1 MNTTTVDFTNSKLVT
16 RPNGTKRE
24 THYAVTYGCCGATK
38 FLHKQNATKA
48 LQENRVCG
56 NCQRLANYKTV
67 QAKYGTDFLVEKTIE
82 RQLANPSKPERQ
94 IMVWLDELG
103 VDYLRQQIVKLGKGR
118 YVVDFLLADGRAI
131 EGSGGYWHPIN
142 KAHKDVELALILNV
156 LFIDDELV
164 NSHASEARAAIAQ
177 FVNCK

>member
-1 MNTTTVDFTNSKLVT
+1 MNTTTVDFNNSKLIA
-16 RPNGTKRE
+16 RPNGTRRE

-48 LQENRVCG
+48 QTENRVCG
-56 NCQRLANYKTV
+56 NCQRLANYRKV
-67 QAKYGTDFLVEKTIE
+67 QATHGTDFLVQKTIE

-94 IMVWLDELG
+94 IMVWLDEMG

-131 EGSGGYWHPIN
+131 EGSGGYWHPLN
-142 KAHKDVELALILNV
+142 KAHKDAELAQILTV
-156 LFIDDELV
+156 LFIDDSLTT
-164 NSHASEARAAIAQ
+164 ASPAEARAAIEK
-177 FVNCK
+177 FVSC